1 MDREKVTII
10 CRCNDVTLED
20 ILKAIESGIDDFELL
35 RKKLKI
41 GFGPCQ
47 GRGCLVIAA
56 RLFARKTGRNLGEII
71 SNYTFRP
78 PLVPIPVKYFTRG
91 GEK

>member
-1 MDREKVTII
+1 
-10 CRCNDVTLED
+10 
-20 ILKAIESGIDDFELL
+20 
-35 RKKLKI
+35 LKI

-56 RLFARKTGRNLGEII
+56 RIFARKTGRNLGEIL
-71 SNYTFRP
+71 SNYAFRP